1 MKHKIGWGGESF
13 MMCTLKWGKR
23 SVREKGLYKLMLGM
37 FDSLLFAMRV
47 DSYLVINLE
56 REGGKA
62 EVYFLVYR

>member
-1 MKHKIGWGGESF
+1 